1 VRHPGAVAVVALTEE
16 GQICLVRQYR
26 TALGRVTV
34 EIPAGKLAP
43 GEDPLACAER
53 ELKEETGFT
62 AQKMAYLTT
71 IATSA
76 GFADELIHIYM
87 ATGLKLAESSPDADE
102 FINVDLVDVG
112 ELVDAVLD
120 GRIEDA
126 KTVVGALICDAVS
139 RRLDPGPVPE
149 DQQQRQ
155 RREEGVLRHSLS
167 IRRAERK
174 AERVEAKAARPKKR
188 NLMRSFLSYYK
199 GQVHLFVGDIIC
211 ALLVAGIDLAFPQI
225 LRVLTEGA
233 LHGRPGRYPL
243 SPLGNS
249 SWPRRDVCRAL
260 CLPLL
265 RDLLGHVMG
274 ARMESKMREDLFDAY
289 ERMSFSYFDRHKSGD
304 LMSRLVSD
312 LFDISET
319 AHHGPEF
326 LLIGAVE
333 IIGSFAILAGING
346 ELTAVL
352 AVVWRSLSSSTSSRT
367 AAWRQSSSRTAS
379 ASRV

>member
-1 VRHPGAVAVVALTEE
+1 MGKKIEKPEAAALSSDVLPDKKDLAAARTEAAATLNDAAGAYTFDGDRSVQDHLSGAPEARHLVLGEDDPRDRQLEEQVLTEDVAWTGRIFNVDRLRVKLPDGRMAIRDVVRHPGAVAVVALTEE

-149 DQQQRQ
+149 DQQQ
-155 RREEGVLRHSLS
+155 
-167 IRRAERK
+167 
-174 AERVEAKAARPKKR
+174 
-188 NLMRSFLSYYK
+188 
-199 GQVHLFVGDIIC
+199 
-211 ALLVAGIDLAFPQI
+211 
-225 LRVLTEGA
+225 
-233 LHGRPGRYPL
+233 
-243 SPLGNS
+243 
-249 SWPRRDVCRAL
+249 
-260 CLPLL
+260 
-265 RDLLGHVMG
+265 
-274 ARMESKMREDLFDAY
+274 
-289 ERMSFSYFDRHKSGD
+289 
-304 LMSRLVSD
+304 
-312 LFDISET
+312 
-319 AHHGPEF
+319 
-326 LLIGAVE
+326 
-333 IIGSFAILAGING
+333 
-346 ELTAVL
+346 
-352 AVVWRSLSSSTSSRT
+352 
-367 AAWRQSSSRTAS
+367 
-379 ASRV
+379 

>member
-1 VRHPGAVAVVALTEE
+1 MEKKIEKPEAVALSSDVLPDKKDLAAARTEAAATLNDAAGAYTFDGDRSVQDHLSGAPEARHLVLGEDDPRDRQLEEQALTEDVAWTGRIFNVDRLQVKLPDGRMAIRDVVRHPGAVAVVALTEE

-149 DQQQRQ
+149 DQQQ
-155 RREEGVLRHSLS
+155 
-167 IRRAERK
+167 
-174 AERVEAKAARPKKR
+174 
-188 NLMRSFLSYYK
+188 
-199 GQVHLFVGDIIC
+199 
-211 ALLVAGIDLAFPQI
+211 
-225 LRVLTEGA
+225 
-233 LHGRPGRYPL
+233 
-243 SPLGNS
+243 
-249 SWPRRDVCRAL
+249 
-260 CLPLL
+260 
-265 RDLLGHVMG
+265 
-274 ARMESKMREDLFDAY
+274 
-289 ERMSFSYFDRHKSGD
+289 
-304 LMSRLVSD
+304 
-312 LFDISET
+312 
-319 AHHGPEF
+319 
-326 LLIGAVE
+326 
-333 IIGSFAILAGING
+333 
-346 ELTAVL
+346 
-352 AVVWRSLSSSTSSRT
+352 
-367 AAWRQSSSRTAS
+367 
-379 ASRV
+379 